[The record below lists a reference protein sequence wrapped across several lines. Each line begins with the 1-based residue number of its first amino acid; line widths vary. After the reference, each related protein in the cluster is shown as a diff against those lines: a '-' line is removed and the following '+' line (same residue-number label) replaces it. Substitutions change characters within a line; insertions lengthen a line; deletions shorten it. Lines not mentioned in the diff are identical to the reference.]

1 LIATAS
7 LTATAA
13 LRPPDNLQSEEP
25 PAEINLE
32 APPVPTDTADDQH
45 DEAQESPQAATQVV
59 SNAASLVNE
68 RPETPKLQTSCG
80 QVVHV
85 GDSTSIGLMSSAYQP
100 NKKKWVDAQYRTVG
114 ASDVEIDI
122 SGARSIVERW
132 NHLPN
137 AQDAVRSELDRGYQG
152 CWVIAM
158 GTNEAANQA
167 VGGPVRSEERIDLIM
182 KPIGDHPV
190 LWLTV
195 KTQKT
200 RGPYANREMR
210 KWNAALLDGCRRYPN
225 MRVYD
230 WAGEVEDSWFINDG
244 IHFTT
249 RGYAERGRRIAE
261 ALATAFPKDGS
272 RPSECLIRP

>member
-1 LIATAS
+1 
-7 LTATAA
+7 
-13 LRPPDNLQSEEP
+13 
-25 PAEINLE
+25 
-32 APPVPTDTADDQH
+32 
-45 DEAQESPQAATQVV
+45 
-59 SNAASLVNE
+59 
-68 RPETPKLQTSCG
+68 
-80 QVVHV
+80 
-85 GDSTSIGLMSSAYQP
+85 
-100 NKKKWVDAQYRTVG
+100 
-114 ASDVEIDI
+114 
-122 SGARSIVERW
+122 
-132 NHLPN
+132 
-137 AQDAVRSELDRGYQG
+137 
-152 CWVIAM
+152 M

-230 WAGEVEDSWFINDG
+230 WAGEVEDSWFISDG

-249 RGYAERGRRIAE
+249 RGYRERGKRIAE
-261 ALATAFPKDGS
+261 ALASAFPQQGS
-272 RPSECLIRP
+272 SPRECLIRP